1 MLPRFWMNQQLTVCH
16 LLTNDTPRPRPPG
29 WFKVNTD
36 PAILGDLGVGL
47 GWVAR
52 DHHGN
57 IVEMGVRR
65 IKVSWGAQ
73 LAEVY
78 AARVALSHAS
88 ARGWSNVI
96 LESNAL
102 GLIERLQLG
111 SQGEA
116 YLDVL
121 LKDIRSL
128 VPSFRSLMSGHV
140 KRAGNTVAHLVAR
153 MSPTNGDEQIWN
165 SSFPFAVTYLAALT
179 VND

>member
-1 MLPRFWMNQQLTVCH
+1 VKRRKEAWDLTVAE
-16 LLTNDTPRPRPPG
+16 
-29 WFKVNTD
+29 
-36 PAILGDLGVGL
+36 AI
-47 GWVAR
+47 
-52 DHHGN
+52 
-57 IVEMGVRR
+57 
-65 IKVSWGAQ
+65 
-73 LAEVY
+73 

-128 VPSFRSLMSGHV
+128 VPSFRSLMYSHV
-140 KRAGNTVAHLVAR
+140 KRVGNIVAHLVAR
-153 MSPTNGDEQIWN
+153 MSPTNRDE
-165 SSFPFAVTYLAALT
+165 
-179 VND
+179 